1 MKSILCKGIMG
12 SYSKSPS
19 YEDGLEDPVVIV
31 GLSFRFP
38 SDAVSEESFWE
49 ILRDGHSTM
58 TEVPASRYNINGHYS
73 DASGRQHGVSL
84 TDDVRYSNYV
94 HETNS
99 NRSLHEAVTSSR
111 GTYRP
116 LTPLSSK

>member
-1 MKSILCKGIMG
+1 MNCEVDFCKGIMG
-12 SYSKSPS
+12 SYSKSPPH
-19 YEDGLEDPVVIV
+19 EDGLEDPVVIV

-84 TDDVRYSNYV
+84 TDHVGFSTFIKLIRAG
-94 HETNS
+94 HCPR
-99 NRSLHEAVTSSR
+99 RSLHQ
-111 GTYRP
+111 GGH
-116 LTPLSSK
+116 LGL